1 MTIDQLTIILTNRIS
16 SLSAQRSYA
25 VAIGNLEQIAILDAD
40 IAETE
45 ITLAQLKQVS
55 NNA

>member
-25 VAIGNLEQIAILDAD
+25 VAIGDLEQIAILDAD